1 MNETTLFDTLE
12 TSPGVGS
19 SRYRILQKLG
29 LHRIVDALFFF
40 PRGYEDHSE
49 IVDIGEIRDGDSASV
64 VGEIVDHEK
73 VEKGGGRSSFY
84 LLIQQGNHYLRG
96 IWFNQPYRAN
106 KVDIG
111 KKVMLSGTAKLSG
124 MRPEMIHPK
133 MIFIDENED
142 PQRGT
147 LLPIYRLT
155 EGIKQAELRRLI
167 RSVVESNLALVD
179 EIFPEAFLLEKR
191 LLGIKDALRMIHLP
205 ENSEEIDPARNR
217 FVYQELL
224 TLQLAINLR
233 RAQVSAAERAPE
245 MEIDSRVDARI
256 KNYFPYQLTGAQE
269 FAIKEIAS
277 DMSRLTPMNR
287 MLHGDVGCGKTAVAV
302 YALMLAVACGHQ
314 GVLMA
319 PTETLAR
326 QHYRN
331 LQTMLAQT
339 RVKVGLLTG
348 TLSAPEKRRVV
359 AEIESGEL
367 GIVIGTQALIQ
378 NELSFHRL
386 GLVIVDE
393 QHRFGVKQ
401 RAQLRDK
408 GITPHY
414 LVMTATPIPRT
425 ISMTLFGDLDVS
437 VLHEKPPNRL
447 PINTYL
453 CQQSQREK
461 WWDFVRKKVR
471 EGRQAYVIAPLVD
484 EDERGTWE
492 NVEEVFESLS
502 NGEFADFKIDLLHGR
517 QSSDEKEA
525 AMVRFADGATQV
537 LVATSVVEVGID
549 VPNATVMTIL
559 SASRFGLAQ
568 LHQLR
573 GRVGRGRHAG
583 FMAMFADVEAEDVN
597 ERLQALVETNDGFKL
612 AEIDFQMRGPGDLFG
627 TKQHGMP
634 PLFVADLQRDFDL
647 LVSARNDAQQILSSD
662 PDLGSEEFSAI
673 KQRVISRYGSALDLV
688 DVG

>member
-12 TSPGVGS
+12 TYPGVGA
-19 SRYRILQKLG
+19 SRFKILQKLG
-29 LHRIVDALFFF
+29 LNRIVDAIFFF

-49 IVDIGEIRDGDSASV
+49 IVHIAEIRDGDSASV
-64 VGEIVDHEK
+64 IGEIADYEK
-73 VEKGGGRSSFY
+73 VEKGGGKSSFY
-84 LLIQQGNHYLRG
+84 LLIQQGNHFLRG
-96 IWFNQPYRAN
+96 VWFNQPYRAT

-111 KKVMLSGTAKLSG
+111 KKVMLSGTAKISG
-124 MRPEMIHPK
+124 MRPEMVHPK
-133 MIFIDENED
+133 MIFIDENEN

-167 RSVVESNLALVD
+167 RSVVENNLALVD
-179 EIFPEAFLLEKR
+179 EIFPETFLLEKQM
-191 LLGIKDALRMIHLP
+191 LGIKEALRMIHCP
-205 ENSEEIDPARNR
+205 EKSDEIDPARNR

-233 RAQVSAAERAPE
+233 RAQVNAAERAPE

-269 FAIKEIAS
+269 SAIKEISA
-277 DMSRLTPMNR
+277 DMSRSTPMNR
-287 MLHGDVGCGKTAVAV
+287 MLHGDVGCGKTSVAV

-331 LQTMLAQT
+331 LQTMLAHT
-339 RVKVGLLTG
+339 RVNVGLLTG
-348 TLSAPEKRRVV
+348 TLTAPEKRRVV
-359 AEIESGEL
+359 SEIESGEL
-367 GIVIGTQALIQ
+367 SIVIGTQALIQ
-378 NELSFHRL
+378 NELSFHKL

-401 RAQLRDK
+401 RALLRDK

-447 PINTYL
+447 PVNTYL
-453 CQQSQREK
+453 CEQSQREK

-484 EDERGTWE
+484 EDERGAWE
-492 NVEEVFESLS
+492 SVEEVYESLS

-517 QSSDEKEA
+517 QSSEEKEA
-525 AMVRFADGATQV
+525 AMVRFSDGATQI

-549 VPNATVMTIL
+549 VPNATLMTIL

-573 GRVGRGRHAG
+573 GRVGRGSHAG
-583 FMAMFADVEAEDVN
+583 FLAMFADVESEEVK
-597 ERLQALVETNDGFKL
+597 ERLKALVETDDGFKL
-612 AEIDFQMRGPGDLFG
+612 AEVDFQMRGPGDLFG

-647 LVSARNDAQQILSSD
+647 LVSARNDAQQILSTD
-662 PDLGSEEFSAI
+662 PDLTSEEFAAI
-673 KQRVISRYGSALDLV
+673 KQRVISRYGNSLDLV

>member
-1 MNETTLFDTLE
+1 
-12 TSPGVGS
+12 
-19 SRYRILQKLG
+19 
-29 LHRIVDALFFF
+29 
-40 PRGYEDHSE
+40 
-49 IVDIGEIRDGDSASV
+49 
-64 VGEIVDHEK
+64 
-73 VEKGGGRSSFY
+73 
-84 LLIQQGNHYLRG
+84 
-96 IWFNQPYRAN
+96 
-106 KVDIG
+106 
-111 KKVMLSGTAKLSG
+111 
-124 MRPEMIHPK
+124 
-133 MIFIDENED
+133 
-142 PQRGT
+142 
-147 LLPIYRLT
+147 
-155 EGIKQAELRRLI
+155 
-167 RSVVESNLALVD
+167 
-179 EIFPEAFLLEKR
+179 
-191 LLGIKDALRMIHLP
+191 
-205 ENSEEIDPARNR
+205 
-217 FVYQELL
+217 
-224 TLQLAINLR
+224 
-233 RAQVSAAERAPE
+233 
-245 MEIDSRVDARI
+245 
-256 KNYFPYQLTGAQE
+256 
-269 FAIKEIAS
+269 
-277 DMSRLTPMNR
+277 
-287 MLHGDVGCGKTAVAV
+287 
-302 YALMLAVACGHQ
+302 
-314 GVLMA
+314 MA

-453 CQQSQREK
+453 CQQPQREK

>member
-133 MIFIDENED
+133 MIFIDENEN

-453 CQQSQREK
+453 CQQPQRG
-461 WWDFVRKKVR
+461 KVV
-471 EGRQAYVIAPLVD
+471 G
-484 EDERGTWE
+484 
-492 NVEEVFESLS
+492 FCSKESS
-502 NGEFADFKIDLLHGR
+502 
-517 QSSDEKEA
+517 
-525 AMVRFADGATQV
+525 
-537 LVATSVVEVGID
+537 
-549 VPNATVMTIL
+549 
-559 SASRFGLAQ
+559 
-568 LHQLR
+568 
-573 GRVGRGRHAG
+573 
-583 FMAMFADVEAEDVN
+583 
-597 ERLQALVETNDGFKL
+597 
-612 AEIDFQMRGPGDLFG
+612 
-627 TKQHGMP
+627 
-634 PLFVADLQRDFDL
+634 
-647 LVSARNDAQQILSSD
+647 
-662 PDLGSEEFSAI
+662 
-673 KQRVISRYGSALDLV
+673 
-688 DVG
+688 